1 MFFKRKLFV
10 QVSNPETT
18 AKTAEVLVK
27 GHIAKWNQKLD
38 PLHVFPISLQILWL
52 KLSFSLVQPSSRLTL
67 CLYAVRSAHPDILI
81 GTHEMP
87 IPLAS
92 QSGSFC

>member
-1 MFFKRKLFV
+1 VEPGPGSVVGLPLPLQF
-10 QVSNPETT
+10 
-18 AKTAEVLVK
+18 
-27 GHIAKWNQKLD
+27 IAKSS
-38 PLHVFPISLQILWL
+38 I
-52 KLSFSLVQPSSRLTL
+52 SLVQPSSRLTL
-67 CLYAVRSAHPDILI
+67 RLYAKRSAHPDILI